1 MIQIQYN
8 TNGELN
14 MINHNLLYVNLSY
27 NYNNICMTL
36 IQVINGRVNMIAYR
50 LNIELYQNKYN
61 IISNN

>member
-27 NYNNICMTL
+27 NYNNIRMNL
-36 IQVINGRVNMIAYR
+36 MQVINGRVNMIAYR
-50 LNIELYQNKYN
+50 LNIELY
-61 IISNN
+61 